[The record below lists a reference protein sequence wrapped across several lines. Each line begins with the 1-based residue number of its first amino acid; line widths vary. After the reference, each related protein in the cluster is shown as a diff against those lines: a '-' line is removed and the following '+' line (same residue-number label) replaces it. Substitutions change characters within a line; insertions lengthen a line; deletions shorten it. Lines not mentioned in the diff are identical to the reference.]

1 MYCVLN
7 IYTLWKHVLLNTSI
21 ESITHNHKYLFD
33 ACCLLWK
40 HLKMR
45 RSTTES
51 LRREQAWTATLC
63 CCHIPNQIS
72 NLRAGASQL
81 VFFCAREMWSYTPER
96 WQPIQLESL
105 KMNNLPQECLDMP
118 SNASSTFT
126 TILGD
131 WAESSS
137 YTLSKPLFCPLEWI
151 FVPAKGHHWLLKASQ
166 KCKCVS
172 VFLPWFF
179 RMSERQRIP
188 VVTHLYIQYIN
199 LYLSTQSIKITTQV
213 SVSSSPLHQQRF
225 LFNQVLCN
233 SFSIVQKH
241 SKHGIDTTSTC

>member
-1 MYCVLN
+1 ML
-7 IYTLWKHVLLNTSI
+7 KTSI
-21 ESITHNHKYLFD
+21 GSITHNHKYLFD

-40 HLKMR
+40 HLKCGEAPQNL
-45 RSTTES
+45 SGVNKLELPPS
-51 LRREQAWTATLC
+51 VVATS
-63 CCHIPNQIS
+63 QIKS
-72 NLRAGASQL
+72 VTSSQEL
-81 VFFCAREMWSYTPER
+81 VFFCAQEMWSHTHER

-166 KCKCVS
+166 KWKCVA

-199 LYLSTQSIKITTQV
+199 LYLSTQPAKSPRNFQFHHLHCTNKDFCLIKYCATHFPSSKSILSMV
-213 SVSSSPLHQQRF
+213 
-225 LFNQVLCN
+225 
-233 SFSIVQKH
+233 
-241 SKHGIDTTSTC
+241 